1 MVKKAVAYV
10 QQRYVSPD
18 LSVVE
23 VAKAAYI
30 SPNYLSRVFKH
41 QVGCSI
47 LEYIRNTRLEQ
58 AKLLLKHSDKNA
70 SQVAKNVGYHDR
82 TYFCKVFKQV
92 TGVSPNEY
100 RRKHLLQ

>member
-1 MVKKAVAYV
+1 M
-10 QQRYVSPD
+10 
-18 LSVVE
+18 
-23 VAKAAYI
+23 
-30 SPNYLSRVFKH
+30 FKR
-41 QVGCSI
+41 QVGCST

-82 TYFCKVFKQV
+82 TYFSKVFKKI